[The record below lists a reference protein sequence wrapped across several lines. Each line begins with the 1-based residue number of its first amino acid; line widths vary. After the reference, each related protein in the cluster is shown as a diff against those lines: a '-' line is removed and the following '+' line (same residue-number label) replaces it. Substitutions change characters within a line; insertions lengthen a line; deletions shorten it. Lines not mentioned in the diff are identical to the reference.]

1 MEPHETIWI
10 GLTRGITS
18 ILPVS
23 DTGHLRVLERAY
35 EGHFWEVQE
44 FASYLSFG
52 ILLALIIFAWQKLPG
67 YLNRKMVGNLL
78 WTTAPVLLAAFLFGD
93 KLAGMPFFRELM
105 VVAVIM
111 AIGGVLIMQMHR
123 LPRMRQSKKAARLD
137 NRRAFLIGLAQVFA
151 RVPGMSGTCTSIL
164 AGWMVGLDKLEA
176 LAYTIVSSIPITLG
190 FCIYQIIFGF
200 RTEFAAQNVR
210 CIIGGN
216 LIAGIATYLTLNW
229 FYKYVQ
235 KTDSLKAF
243 GWYRIVFA
251 MILMIFGLL
260 R

>member
-1 MEPHETIWI
+1 MEIHETIWI

-18 ILPVS
+18 MLPVS

-44 FASYLSFG
+44 FARYLSFG
-52 ILLALIIFAWQKLPG
+52 ILLALIVFVWRKLPG
-67 YLNRKMVGNLL
+67 YFNRKATVNML
-78 WTTAPVLLAAFLFGD
+78 WTAAPALAAAFLFGN
-93 KLAGMPFFRELM
+93 KLAEMSFFRELM
-105 VVAVIM
+105 VVALIM
-111 AIGGVLIMQMHR
+111 AAGGVLTMFMHR
-123 LPRMRQSKKAARLD
+123 LPRMRQSKKASRLD
-137 NRRAFLIGLAQVFA
+137 NRRAFLIGLAQIFG
-151 RVPGMSGTCTSIL
+151 RVPGVSSVNASLL

-176 LAYTIVSSIPITLG
+176 LAYTIVSAVPITLG
-190 FCIYQIIFGF
+190 FCIYEIIFGF

-216 LIAGIATYLTLNW
+216 LIAGIAAYLALTWLYNHV
-229 FYKYVQ
+229 K